1 LRKALYAA
9 AIAIV
14 LAALIIGTRTTSA
27 QVPSQGGG
35 GFIQGYV
42 YGFDMYDKLQPLAWV
57 QVTASNAN
65 YKFVASTGGGGDYGM
80 FVPPGAYN
88 LSVSA
93 PGYTP
98 YSRSVFIGEGSATDI
113 NVYLYESGVPV
124 PEFPT
129 QTIAMVIVFAVS
141 GLLLAKRT
149 RKHKR

>member
-1 LRKALYAA
+1 LRKALYAV
-9 AIAIV
+9 AITIV
-14 LAALIIGTRTTSA
+14 LAALMIATPTTNA

-35 GFIQGYV
+35 FLGGHV

-57 QVTASNAN
+57 QVTASNSN
-65 YKFVASTGGGGDYGM
+65 YKFVTSTGGGGDYGM
-80 FVPPGAYN
+80 FLPLGAYN

-98 YSRSVFIGEGSATDI
+98 YSRTVSIGEGSATDI
-113 NVYLYESGVPV
+113 NMYLYESGIPV

-129 QTIAMVIVFAVS
+129 QTIAMVIVFGVS

-149 RKHKR
+149 AKRKR